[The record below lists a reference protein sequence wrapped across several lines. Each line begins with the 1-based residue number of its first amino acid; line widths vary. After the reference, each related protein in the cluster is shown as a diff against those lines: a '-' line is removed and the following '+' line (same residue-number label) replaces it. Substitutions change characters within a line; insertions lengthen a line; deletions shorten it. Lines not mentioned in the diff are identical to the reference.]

1 VDGLLSLLDA
11 SRHSSTNGEKPT
23 FTPESTSI
31 GSNAS
36 ASTSSFPARG
46 NINLH
51 GLEGVHA
58 GYSVSSIAQAPRPP
72 SVAYDDDPGLESM
85 PFPTVSTEVVM
96 DPDILL
102 NIFRRQLARQVPF
115 ISLPSDLTTEALSK
129 KRPFLYRAIIVVA
142 SYHDSVHQIELGGEF
157 VRHLTEHLIFLGE
170 RNLDILQA
178 LLVYISWSVTYSALM

>member
-1 VDGLLSLLDA
+1 MVFYHYLMPLDILQRMGKSPLLHLSPLALDQML
-11 SRHSSTNGEKPT
+11 RL
-23 FTPESTSI
+23 
-31 GSNAS
+31 
-36 ASTSSFPARG
+36 R
-46 NINLH
+46 
-51 GLEGVHA
+51 LEGVHA

-142 SYHDSVHQIELGGEF
+142 SYHDSVGQIELGGEF